1 MKVVEITKT
10 SLKRA
15 SNKEVVNMHY
25 RLHQQWALY
34 ERGRRYNRDQLISK
48 HQLVVN
54 EMRSRS
60 MKHNYTSSLDNT
72 LREATLIDALD
83 RVLTEGTPENPNT
96 VIVKNKYYK
105 GLTEKD
111 IYEYYIRNKNNILA
125 YIANRTVSFF
135 LIVDDKIIVKRKHK
149 GSPIILNE
157 KNFEEIIT
165 GRTLCIHLNR
175 TTPITNYMVI
185 DIDSKG
191 TSLHNLSKPWKMA
204 VTLIGEEFQK
214 DIIHFETLF
223 SGTGLHYIFYTK
235 KLYNIDKMRERVLLA
250 LKKQNKYLV
259 NKKGT
264 GNINFDMSPNY
275 KGAMHISKFSLAK
288 NGLIVQDI
296 KKYGMTP
303 DKYKIKL

>member
-1 MKVVEITKT
+1 
-10 SLKRA
+10 LKKA
-15 SNKEVVNMHY
+15 NIHLDVNI
-25 RLHQQWALY
+25 Q
-34 ERGRRYNRDQLISK
+34 
-48 HQLVVN
+48 
-54 EMRSRS
+54 
-60 MKHNYTSSLDNT
+60 T
-72 LREATLIDALD
+72 
-83 RVLTEGTPENPNT
+83 
-96 VIVKNKYYK
+96 NKYEFWARSYAFQFSAMNYFYSVFK
-105 GLTEKD
+105 
-111 IYEYYIRNKNNILA
+111 Y
-125 YIANRTVSFF
+125 
-135 LIVDDKIIVKRKHK
+135 
-149 GSPIILNE
+149 E